1 MADNKKIFRIIDV
14 NLNRAK
20 EGLRCCEEIARFIL
34 DDKALTKRLKLLRH
48 SIEDIIVVS
57 GVKKKLLC
65 QSRDIKKDCG
75 KSFCVLEKKDDWQ
88 SIFFANIQ
96 RTKEALRV
104 LEEFFKLF
112 DDKSCEKF
120 KTLRFKVYEQEKR
133 FAGRHLK

>member
-1 MADNKKIFRIIDV
+1 MADNKKIFRVIDV

-20 EGLRCCEEIARFIL
+20 EGLRCCEEVARFIL
-34 DDKALTKRLKLLRH
+34 NDSALAKRLKLLRH

-75 KSFCVLEKKDDWQ
+75 KNFSVLEKKDDWQ

-120 KTLRFKVYEQEKR
+120 KALRFKVYEQEKR

>member
-1 MADNKKIFRIIDV
+1 MADNKKILRIIDV

-20 EGLRCCEEIARFIL
+20 EGLRCCEEVARFIL
-34 DDKALTKRLKLLRH
+34 DDSALTKALKLIRH
-48 SIEDIIVVS
+48 NIDRIVTSS
-57 GVKKKLLC
+57 GIRKKLLC
-65 QSRDIKKDCG
+65 QSRDVKTDCG
-75 KSFCVLEKKDDWQ
+75 KAFCKLEKKDSWQ

-120 KTLRFKVYEQEKR
+120 KALRFKVYNQEKK
-133 FAGRHLK
+133 FSGRYLK